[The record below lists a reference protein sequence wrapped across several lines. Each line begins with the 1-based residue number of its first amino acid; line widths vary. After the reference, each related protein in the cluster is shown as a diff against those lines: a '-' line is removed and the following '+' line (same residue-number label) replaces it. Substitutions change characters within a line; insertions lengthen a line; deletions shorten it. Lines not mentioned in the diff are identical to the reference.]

1 MAPSLTLSGTRAWR
15 GVALAM
21 AGVAL
26 CLLWLPLASAQWTAP
41 CPGFPP
47 PANDDFANAQVI
59 TVPFTGT
66 GDSNCATM
74 ENGEHDPGY
83 TIGQSVWFDWAPA
96 FNGTATVETCNSG
109 FDTVIAV
116 YDTATAA
123 GPDLDNNDQ
132 ASAGPCAWTNQ
143 SYLEW
148 PCVAGTTYHIQLS
161 TYFGSG
167 LFPINNGGPY
177 EIRVS
182 GCDYDPN
189 GPPPPT
195 PPCTTSGPANDC
207 FASPIAITATPYTN
221 SQSTA
226 NTGTEPG
233 EPSPCGGMASTV
245 WYEWTSPSSGLVTV
259 DTGGSGYDTVLAA
272 YTGTT
277 VATLTNLDCNDDA
290 IGLQSRIQF
299 YCDEGV
305 TYRIQVGGYFGAQGS
320 MTLNVGNC
328 VPIPPACDPVTQT
341 IAPRGTATVR
351 AFGGIGPH
359 SWSVAP
365 SAGVTP
371 ASGTGSTFTAT
382 YNPAGSYAVT
392 LTDSTG
398 ATATCTVNVVPPG
411 CGYTVY
417 NPVPYDFVDLTGV
430 GTGLLHQ
437 DDTAIGVSLP
447 FTFNF
452 CGVDYTDVVTSSNG
466 YVCLGASPPTWCG
479 QYWNNGG
486 LPNAGN
492 PHPAVFGYF
501 SDLYASLCSSTTSS
515 SCTSWA
521 VQGNS
526 PDRVFIYMEKGVDYC
541 CSGNGGPVSME
552 IKLFERSNCIEVH
565 YEDAQDP
572 WGYGAM
578 AGYQDASGAAGFQTF
593 WTGPGPT
600 LVGTA
605 WRACPIPPL
614 TANDDA
620 YLLNEDQPE
629 QALNVTGND
638 INSYP
643 GGITITDVGPTLL
656 GTTRVAD
663 EEILY
668 TPNRD
673 ANGVETFTY
682 TITNT
687 NQEEHTGTVTVVL
700 QAVNDVPAFDALP
713 LTILATPGE
722 GTRIVPGWA
731 TDVTHGP
738 STATDEQA
746 QAITWLVTSNTN
758 AGLFLGEPEVLRSL
772 TADATA
778 PSGATSGSFALLSFT
793 PSGASGTAVVCFAA
807 RDGGGTATVTNTW
820 GVPAAGVDTTPYK
833 RCIEIVENAAP
844 IAYFEPASKSVR
856 PGVRLAFD
864 SCPAPAPRCSHD
876 PDGALSNYLW
886 EFGDGATSGMTA
898 PFHAFAA
905 PGAYKVRLT
914 VWDAYGVF
922 DTHEE
927 TITVAW
933 GESAPVG
940 EGEAASAAA
949 PLAVAGADRTV
960 LEGTRV
966 QLAGE
971 QRGGSPLTSFSWVQV
986 AGPAIELGDAASA
999 TATFVAPVLAGTD
1012 PVDLLFSL
1020 RVSDEGR
1027 TSAPDYVTV
1036 HVVSGNSPPVAKAP
1050 QALEVE
1056 PGTVVSLDGTTSAD
1070 ADATDSITYSWVQVR
1085 SDEEPLVALDGADKA
1100 TATFTAPAEPV
1111 VLRFRLTV
1119 TDGKATSQDHATV
1132 YVRPAAAQ
1140 PVEAQPEASRPDA
1153 GLAAV
1158 HARGMDALP
1167 LLWGASVFV
1176 AVAALAVVLVIRS
1189 SRKA

>member
-1 MAPSLTLSGTRAWR
+1 MAPSLMLNGTRVWR

-21 AGVAL
+21 VGGAL
-26 CLLWLPLASAQWTAP
+26 ALLTLPLASAQWTAP

-59 TVPFTGT
+59 SAVPFAGN

-74 ENGEHDPGY
+74 ENGEYDPGY
-83 TIGQSVWFDWAPA
+83 TIGQSVWFDWTPA

-207 FASPIAITATPYTN
+207 FASPIAVTATPYTN
-221 SQSTA
+221 SQSTM
-226 NTGTEPG
+226 NTGTEPS

-245 WYEWTSPSSGLVTV
+245 WYEWTSPSSGQVTV

-277 VATLTNLDCNDDA
+277 LPALTTMACNDDA

-299 YCDEGV
+299 FCDEGV
-305 TYRIQVGGYFGAQGS
+305 TYRIQVGGYYGAQGS
-320 MTLNVGNC
+320 MTLNVGDC
-328 VPIPPACDPVTQT
+328 LPIPPTCDPVSQT

-351 AFGGIGPH
+351 AFGGVAPH

-365 SAGVTP
+365 SAGVT
-371 ASGTGSTFTAT
+371 ASSWTGNTFTAT
-382 YNPAGSYAVT
+382 YNPVGSYAVT

-417 NPVPYDFVDLTGV
+417 DNIPYDFVDLTGV
-430 GTGLLHQ
+430 GTGLAHG
-437 DDTAIGVSLP
+437 DDTTIGVSLP
-447 FTFNF
+447 FVFEF
-452 CGVDYTDVVTSSNG
+452 CGVEYSDVVTSSNG
-466 YVCLGASPPTWCG
+466 FLCLGASPPTWCG
-479 QYWNNGG
+479 QYWSNGP
-486 LPNAGN
+486 LPTTSN
-492 PHPAVFGYF
+492 PYPAVFAYWA
-501 SDLYASLCSSTTSS
+501 DLYASNCSSSGPT
-515 SCTSWA
+515 SCTMWD
-521 VQGNS
+521 VQGTA
-526 PDRVFIYMEKGVDYC
+526 PDRVFLYMAKDEDFFA
-541 CSGNGGPVSME
+541 GPGSVSFE
-552 IKLFERSNCIEVH
+552 IKLFERTNCIEVH
-565 YEDAQDP
+565 YLDVSDP
-572 WGYGAM
+572 YGYLVT
-578 AGYQDASGAAGFQTF
+578 AGYQDGGAGYTYASTAPGFSRTA
-593 WTGPGPT
+593 
-600 LVGTA
+600 TA

-620 YLLNEDQPE
+620 YVLNEDQPE
-629 QALNVTGND
+629 QALDVTRND
-638 INSYP
+638 VNSYP
-643 GGITITDVGPTLL
+643 GGITITAVSPTVL
-656 GTTRVAD
+656 GTTRIAD
-663 EEILY
+663 EDILY
-668 TPNRD
+668 TPHPH

-682 TITNT
+682 NITNT
-687 NQEEHTGTVTVVL
+687 NLEEHTGTVTVVV
-700 QAVNDVPAFDALP
+700 QAVNDVPGFDAAP
-713 LTILATPGE
+713 LTVLATPAE
-722 GTRIVPGWA
+722 GTRTVPGWA
-731 TDVTHGP
+731 TDVTP
-738 STATDEQA
+738 SPPTAADEGSQA
-746 QAITWLVTSNTN
+746 VAWQVSSNTN
-758 AGLFLGEPEVLRSL
+758 PGLFLGEPEVLRSISAAS
-772 TADATA
+772 TVT
-778 PSGATSGSFALLSFT
+778 SGATDGSFGLLRFT
-793 PSGASGTAVVCFAA
+793 PSGASGRATVCFVA
-807 RDGGGTATVTNTW
+807 RDDGGAATVTNTW
-820 GVPAAGVDTTPYK
+820 GVPATGVDTTPDE
-833 RCIEIVENAAP
+833 RCVEVIENAAP
-844 IAYFEPASKSVR
+844 VAYFEPASRTVR
-856 PGVRLAFD
+856 PGARLAFD

-876 PDGALSNYLW
+876 PDGAITNYLW
-886 EFGDGATSGMTA
+886 EFGDGDTSSMTM
-898 PFHAFAA
+898 PLHAFMTT
-905 PGAYKVRLT
+905 GTYKVRLT
-914 VWDAYGVF
+914 VWDSYGVF

-927 TITVAW
+927 TVTVAW
-933 GESAPVG
+933 GESAPLG
-940 EGEAASAAA
+940 EDGRGESAPA
-949 PLAVAGADRTV
+949 PLADAGDDRTV
-960 LEGTRV
+960 VEGSNV
-966 QLAGE
+966 QLSGG
-971 QRGGSPLTSFSWVQV
+971 QRGGSPLATFAWVQV
-986 AGPAIELGDAASA
+986 AGPTVALANADQAAPS
-999 TATFVAPVLAGTD
+999 FVAPPLSGTA
-1012 PVDLLFSL
+1012 PVDLLFAL
-1020 RVSDEGR
+1020 RVADEGR

-1050 QALEVE
+1050 QALEVA
-1056 PGTVVSLDGTTSAD
+1056 PGAAVALDGTQSGD

-1085 SDEEPLVALDGADKA
+1085 SDGEPLVALDGADRA

-1140 PVEAQPEASRPDA
+1140 PVEAQPEASRPDTS
-1153 GLAAV
+1153 LAAV
-1158 HARGMDALP
+1158 HARGIDVAP
-1167 LLWGASVFV
+1167 ILWGATAFV
-1176 AVAALAVVLVIRS
+1176 VVAALAVALVMRS
-1189 SRKA
+1189 SRKT